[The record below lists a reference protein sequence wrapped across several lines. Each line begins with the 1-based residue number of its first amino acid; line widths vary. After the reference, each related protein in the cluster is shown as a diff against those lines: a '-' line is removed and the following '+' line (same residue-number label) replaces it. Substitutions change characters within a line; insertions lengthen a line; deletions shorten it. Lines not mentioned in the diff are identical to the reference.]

1 MLIEN
6 SNFRLKDIPNYH
18 PELEYYDR
26 MSFWGTEKRKCIE
39 GYWVS
44 GKWMPGPLYYYI
56 NFHNILFE
64 DDSSVSQSVGLPFLR
79 DIDWELFLYYEE
91 CRGFSGFE
99 KDLKFTCDRKYGP
112 ELEESIMLGRITQ
125 AQADSK
131 TYIDAREYLRRN
143 HGTDL
148 GKPLYKNS
156 AKHFFSIQARGSGKA
171 QPWFTKIYT
180 PDGYKLMKDI
190 EVGDQI
196 IGSQGTPITVLEKHP
211 QGKQQ
216 VWEVEFQDGRK
227 SYCHEGHLWE
237 VSKRGKKDNKLVLST
252 KELYELGVVKDLGY
266 RVIYHYYIP
275 KSPVTQH
282 TKKEQSIPPYVLGA
296 LLGDGTISTLTPKI
310 ASSDDEVIERF
321 KILLPDYEIKH
332 DSSTDNNHTIVY
344 RGVRGTHNNRFGA
357 PSIPDKTNPL
367 TTAIRDMQLN
377 VTCSYKFIPDNYKYG
392 SVEQRLELVK
402 GLMDSDGSCNKGG
415 QCEFTNSSLQLVKD
429 LREVL
434 SSLGIRCHIGKS
446 DDRVGRIQEY
456 QGHLIRCNKV
466 MHRLHINPSDTII
479 FHLTRK
485 IARQGVKSTFD
496 KVAIKSIKPLDSK
509 HEQFCVTVD
518 AKDHLYLTEDYIV
531 THNSYSSSALCGHN
545 FLFDGAT
552 DYDVYLKH
560 KKEKRYLASDTII
573 GAIDTKY
580 SAPLMKKTITAFEY
594 YPGAYKIGDNIY
606 PSPLMVSYSG
616 SPSPNKDMTSR
627 TGSFLRHRT
636 FKDNPLAANG
646 TRPNLCVLDEVGFH
660 YNIKETWGA
669 IEAIQQ
675 SKEKKNL
682 VIWALGTGG
691 LVSGHA
697 ALYAESIFRNPD
709 EYNCIAFDDEFENRG
724 TIGYFV
730 PYWLTMNEFKKNDI
744 NMVTDEEKAKLAVS
758 IRREKAKKANDA
770 SVYQTEIINGPM
782 TPSEAFLVME
792 GSYFP
797 TLLLKEQLAEVEGGK
812 YAKFVDSS
820 FKGILKFDS
829 DDQVEFETQQESQP
843 IRNFPLT
850 KGEDKEGTVEIWVK
864 PQKNDDGVI
873 PYGTYIGGMD
883 VVDKARS
890 TTDSLPCIFIMNRY
904 TRQIV
909 AEYTGRTDDPNDFYE
924 VCRKLL
930 LYYRATG
937 MYEQNLP
944 GLYTYFQQKKS
955 TYLLADTPYQLR
967 NSETYKMNTNTSKGI
982 NASNTVNSTGRDFIK
997 SWLSEPISS
1006 HSEKLVLN
1014 TIYSPACIKELISWN
1029 PNGNFD
1035 RVSALGMLLWH
1046 DATMT
1051 KAVEK
1056 QKNEPK
1062 GFLENDYFKGMGLL
1076 KKAPD
1081 NPISNNFY
1089 E

>member
-26 MSFWGTEKRKCIE
+26 MSFWGNEKRKCVE

-44 GKWMPGPLYYYI
+44 GKWMPGPLYYYV

-99 KDLKFTCDRKYGP
+99 KDPTYTCDRKYGP
-112 ELEESIMLGRITQ
+112 ELQDSILLGRITQ
-125 AQADSK
+125 EEANKK
-131 TYIDAREYLRRN
+131 TYVDAREYLRKN

-156 AKHFFSIQARGSGKA
+156 AKHFFSIQARGSGKS
-171 QPWFTKIYT
+171 F
-180 PDGYKLMKDI
+180 
-190 EVGDQI
+190 
-196 IGSQGTPITVLEKHP
+196 
-211 QGKQQ
+211 
-216 VWEVEFQDGRK
+216 
-227 SYCHEGHLWE
+227 
-237 VSKRGKKDNKLVLST
+237 
-252 KELYELGVVKDLGY
+252 
-266 RVIYHYYIP
+266 
-275 KSPVTQH
+275 
-282 TKKEQSIPPYVLGA
+282 
-296 LLGDGTISTLTPKI
+296 
-310 ASSDDEVIERF
+310 
-321 KILLPDYEIKH
+321 
-332 DSSTDNNHTIVY
+332 
-344 RGVRGTHNNRFGA
+344 
-357 PSIPDKTNPL
+357 
-367 TTAIRDMQLN
+367 
-377 VTCSYKFIPDNYKYG
+377 
-392 SVEQRLELVK
+392 
-402 GLMDSDGSCNKGG
+402 
-415 QCEFTNSSLQLVKD
+415 
-429 LREVL
+429 
-434 SSLGIRCHIGKS
+434 
-446 DDRVGRIQEY
+446 
-456 QGHLIRCNKV
+456 
-466 MHRLHINPSDTII
+466 
-479 FHLTRK
+479 
-485 IARQGVKSTFD
+485 
-496 KVAIKSIKPLDSK
+496 
-509 HEQFCVTVD
+509 
-518 AKDHLYLTEDYIV
+518 
-531 THNSYSSSALCGHN
+531 SSSGLCAHN

-580 SAPLMKKTITAFEY
+580 SAPLMKKTINSFEY
-594 YPGAYKIGDNIY
+594 YAGSYRIGDNFY
-606 PSPLMVSYSG
+606 PSPLMVTYTG
-616 SPSPNKDMTSR
+616 SPAPNKDMTSR

-669 IEAIQQ
+669 VEAIQQ

-697 ALYAESIFRNPD
+697 ALYAESIFRNPE
-709 EYNCIAFDDEFENRG
+709 EYNCIAFDDTFENRG

-730 PYWLTMNEFKKNDI
+730 PYWLTMNEFKKNHV
-744 NMVTDEEKAKLAVS
+744 NLVTDEKLARLAVDL
-758 IRREKAKKANDA
+758 RREKAKKANDPT
-770 SVYQTEIINGPM
+770 VYQTEIINGPM

-797 TLLLKEQLAEVEGGK
+797 TLLLKEQLAEVEGGQ
-812 YAKFVDSS
+812 YAKFADSS
-820 FKGILKFDS
+820 FKGSLKFDNT
-829 DDQVEFETQQESQP
+829 DQVYFETEQDAQP

-850 KGEDKEGTVEIWVK
+850 KGEDKKGCVEIWVK
-864 PQKNDDGVI
+864 PQMNDEGVI

-909 AEYTGRTDDPNDFYE
+909 AEYTGRSDDPNDFYE
-924 VCRKLL
+924 ICRRLL
-930 LYYRATG
+930 MYYRATG

-944 GLYTYFQQKKS
+944 GLYTYFQQKKC

-982 NASNTVNSTGRDFIK
+982 NASNTVNSTARDFIK
-997 SWLSEPISS
+997 SWLNEPVSS
-1006 HSEKLVLN
+1006 NSEKLVLN
-1014 TIYSPACIKELISWN
+1014 TIYSAACIKELISWN

-1035 RVSALGMLLWH
+1035 RVSALGMVMWH
-1046 DATMT
+1046 DATMM

-1056 QKNEPK
+1056 EKQQAK
-1062 GFLENDYFKGMGLL
+1062 GFLENDYFKSMGVL

-1081 NPISNNFY
+1081 NLISNHFY

>member
-26 MSFWGTEKRKCIE
+26 MSFWGNEKRKCVE

-44 GKWMPGPLYYYI
+44 GKWMPGPLYYYV

-99 KDLKFTCDRKYGP
+99 KDLTYTCDRKYGP
-112 ELEESIMLGRITQ
+112 ELQDSILLGRITQ
-125 AQADSK
+125 EEANK
-131 TYIDAREYLRRN
+131 KIYVDAREYLRKN

-156 AKHFFSIQARGSGKA
+156 AKHFFSIQARGSGK
-171 QPWFTKIYT
+171 
-180 PDGYKLMKDI
+180 
-190 EVGDQI
+190 
-196 IGSQGTPITVLEKHP
+196 
-211 QGKQQ
+211 
-216 VWEVEFQDGRK
+216 
-227 SYCHEGHLWE
+227 
-237 VSKRGKKDNKLVLST
+237 
-252 KELYELGVVKDLGY
+252 
-266 RVIYHYYIP
+266 
-275 KSPVTQH
+275 
-282 TKKEQSIPPYVLGA
+282 
-296 LLGDGTISTLTPKI
+296 
-310 ASSDDEVIERF
+310 
-321 KILLPDYEIKH
+321 
-332 DSSTDNNHTIVY
+332 
-344 RGVRGTHNNRFGA
+344 
-357 PSIPDKTNPL
+357 
-367 TTAIRDMQLN
+367 
-377 VTCSYKFIPDNYKYG
+377 
-392 SVEQRLELVK
+392 
-402 GLMDSDGSCNKGG
+402 
-415 QCEFTNSSLQLVKD
+415 
-429 LREVL
+429 
-434 SSLGIRCHIGKS
+434 
-446 DDRVGRIQEY
+446 
-456 QGHLIRCNKV
+456 
-466 MHRLHINPSDTII
+466 
-479 FHLTRK
+479 
-485 IARQGVKSTFD
+485 
-496 KVAIKSIKPLDSK
+496 
-509 HEQFCVTVD
+509 
-518 AKDHLYLTEDYIV
+518 
-531 THNSYSSSALCGHN
+531 SYSSSGLCAHN

-580 SAPLMKKTITAFEY
+580 SAPLMKKTISAFEY
-594 YPGAYKIGDNIY
+594 YAGSYRIGDNFY
-606 PSPLMVSYSG
+606 PSPLMVTYTG
-616 SPSPNKDMTSR
+616 SPAPNKDMTSR

-669 IEAIQQ
+669 VEAIQQ

-697 ALYAESIFRNPD
+697 ALYAESIFRNPE
-709 EYNCIAFDDEFENRG
+709 EYNCIAFDDTFENRG
-724 TIGYFV
+724 SIGYFV
-730 PYWLTMNEFKKNDI
+730 PYWLTMNEFKKNHV
-744 NMVTDEEKAKLAVS
+744 NLVTDEKLARLAVEL
-758 IRREKAKKANDA
+758 RREKAKKANDPT
-770 SVYQTEIINGPM
+770 VYQTEIINGPM

-792 GSYFP
+792 SSYFP
-797 TLLLKEQLAEVEGGK
+797 TLLLKEQLAEVEGGQ
-812 YAKFVDSS
+812 YAKFADSS
-820 FKGILKFDS
+820 FKGSLKFDNT
-829 DDQVEFETQQESQP
+829 DQVFFETEQDAQP

-850 KGEDKEGTVEIWVK
+850 KGEDKKGCVEIWVK
-864 PQKNDDGVI
+864 PQMNDEGVI

-909 AEYTGRTDDPNDFYE
+909 AEYTGRSDDPNDFYE
-924 VCRKLL
+924 ICRRLL
-930 LYYRATG
+930 MYYRATG

-944 GLYTYFQQKKS
+944 GLYTYFQQKKC

-982 NASNTVNSTGRDFIK
+982 NASNTVNSTARDFIK
-997 SWLSEPISS
+997 SWLNEPVSS
-1006 HSEKLVLN
+1006 NSEKLVLN
-1014 TIYSPACIKELISWN
+1014 TIYSAACIKELISWN

-1035 RVSALGMLLWH
+1035 RVSALGMVMWH
-1046 DATMT
+1046 DATMM

-1056 QKNEPK
+1056 EKQQAK
-1062 GFLENDYFKGMGLL
+1062 GFLENDYFKSMGVL

-1081 NPISNNFY
+1081 NLISNHFY